1 MRIIINLCMIGTLLF
16 GLYLAFTPKEPRN
29 GILMLGDKQALQ
41 DIRSENKSEIKSI
54 DLYKVKTAQYNGESV
69 FIMDQK
75 TGEAV
80 MKKGILREG
89 EDHFTPISD
98 PIKSMPKISND
109 NAVLFAGEKN
119 KNIKKVVIAGKE
131 IPVKYDSNT
140 WFGHY
145 RNSNYEQCIL
155 IVNNSMFTQIPIQE
169 TYMGIFELN
178 KVYGNN
184 HGVVDNKD
192 KKSVQVE
199 KEFQKLIESRKDN
212 SQFLDGLSII
222 KQ

>member
-1 MRIIINLCMIGTLLF
+1 MRKIINLCMIGALLF

-54 DLYKVKTAQYNGESV
+54 DLYKVKTVQYNGESV

-80 MKKGILREG
+80 IKKGILREG

-98 PIKSMPKISND
+98 PIKSMPKITND
-109 NAVLFAGEKN
+109 NAVLFAGEKS
-119 KNIKKVVIAGKE
+119 KNIKRVVIADKE

-155 IVNNSMFTQIPIQE
+155 IVNNSMFNQIPIQE

-184 HGVVDNKD
+184 HGVVDTED
-192 KKSVQVE
+192 KNSVQVE
-199 KEFQKLIESRKDN
+199 KEFQKIIESRKDN
-212 SQFLDGLSII
+212 SQFLEALSII
-222 KQ
+222 K

>member
-1 MRIIINLCMIGTLLF
+1 MRKVINICVIGALLF
-16 GLYLAFTPKEPRN
+16 GLYMAFTPKEPRN

-69 FIMDQK
+69 FIMNQK

-80 MKKGILREG
+80 IKKGILRKG
-89 EDHFTPISD
+89 EDHSIPISD
-98 PIKSMPKISND
+98 PIKSMPKIND
-109 NAVLFAGEKN
+109 NAVLFAGERN
-119 KNIKKVVIAGKE
+119 KNLKKLVIADKE

-155 IVNNSMFTQIPIQE
+155 IVDNSIFTQIPVQE
-169 TYMGIFELN
+169 TYMGVFELN

-184 HGVVDNKD
+184 HGVVDTDD

-212 SQFLDGLSII
+212 SQFLEGVSII
-222 KQ
+222 K